1 MKSEFLSRIGHELR
15 TPLTA
20 ILGYADILRRR
31 KVTVARAREFHD
43 EIYASGQRLS
53 RIVQMLEFSAAAE
66 AGRSL
71 MRAELTSVR
80 ALVDSVAAD
89 WTTRVNGNHAINR
102 KVARGLPEIVADR
115 RWLELSLNELVDNAV
130 KFSPEGG
137 RVAITASAAET
148 DDGRPAVAISV
159 VDQGVGMTD
168 VDVDRVF
175 VDFAQGDGSDTRR
188 FGGLGLGLSLVKR
201 VAEAHGGTV
210 TCTSTPHK
218 GSKFSIVVPV

>member
-1 MKSEFLSRIGHELR
+1 
-15 TPLTA
+15 
-20 ILGYADILRRR
+20 
-31 KVTVARAREFHD
+31 
-43 EIYASGQRLS
+43 
-53 RIVQMLEFSAAAE
+53 
-66 AGRSL
+66 

-80 ALVDSVAAD
+80 SLVDTVVAE
-89 WTTRVNGNHAINR
+89 WTTRANGNHAISR

-115 RWLELSLNELVDNAV
+115 RWLELSLHELVDNAV

-137 RVAITASAAET
+137 RVGITATAAET
-148 DDGRPAVAISV
+148 DDGRAAVAISV
-159 VDQGVGMTD
+159 VDQGVGMTE

-175 VDFAQGDGSDTRR
+175 ADFAQGDGSDTRR

-210 TCTSTPHK
+210 TCTSTPQK